1 MIVVAVVVVGMSFV
15 PYLIAEERE
24 TRTLQVLLVS
34 PASIGQVVAGK
45 ALAGAAYCLT
55 GGGVVIALNY
65 LYVVH
70 WEVVLASILC
80 GTALAVALGLL
91 LGILFGLPQHTSA
104 VSALLVRVL
113 IAATFLVD
121 MASLPAPLRWVPTVA
136 MAHALRLSF
145 AESVPA
151 ARLAADLRGAGYG
164 PSGVSPRYLADP
176 EDGSASYVLSW
187 TGGPMT
193 RRKPT

>member
-70 WEVVLASILC
+70 WEVILASILC

-91 LGILFGLPQHTSA
+91 LGI
-104 VSALLVRVL
+104 L

-151 ARLAADLRGAGYG
+151 ARLAADLRGAGHG

>member
-45 ALAGAAYCLT
+45 ALA